1 MRVIIILG
9 QLCYINGISPR
20 IPFNNDIIMIIIV
33 CIGIKKNFEIKYS
46 RPRMII

>member
-9 QLCYINGISPR
+9 QLCYINGFSPR
-20 IPFNNDIIMIIIV
+20 IPFNNDIMIIIV